1 MGGGN
6 LPFGFSPRDDEPEHS
21 DDVTGKIPL
30 FAELQKLLS
39 WSGGPV
45 NWDLARQ
52 MAISAIAGDYR
63 PVSAAETADARRD
76 TTRRPLV
83 GCGDRSAERG
93 ALDGGLEP
101 GRVDREDAAGVGCA
115 VRSGRGSR
123 GERHDIGASAGS
135 RWPRPARSA
144 T

>member
-6 LPFGFSPRDDEPEHS
+6 LPFGFNPHDGEPERP

-52 MAISAIAGDYR
+52 MAISAIAGDYSSGKR
-63 PVSAAETADARRD
+63 GRNGRAH
-76 TTRRPLV
+76 TTRFDSADLWLDAV
-83 GCGDRSAERG
+83 TRSAERG
-93 ALDGGLEP
+93 ALGGGLEP
-101 GRVDREDAAGVGCA
+101 GRVDREDAAGLGCA

-123 GERHDIGASAGS
+123 GERQ
-135 RWPRPARSA
+135 
-144 T
+144 